1 MKTKG
6 IARYVVALWCLGL
19 PLAPGANAENVAVRT
34 VDIALGKG
42 GILSGQVVNTEGRP
56 LAGETVLLKSNGKEI
71 ARCQSGKDGNF
82 QVASLKGGSVEVAAV
97 GVAGNCRLWAPGTA
111 PPAAQTGLLVVAAGD
126 SVRGQH
132 ACDSV
137 GCGSTVGC
145 GGVRGHGG
153 GLLGLMID
161 HPLVTAGAVGAAI
174 AIPLAV
180 SNDES
185 PSSP

>member
-1 MKTKG
+1 MKTKV
-6 IARYVVALWCLGL
+6 IARFVVALWCVGL
-19 PLAPGANAENVAVRT
+19 PLAPQANAENIPVRT
-34 VDIALGKG
+34 IDVALSNG
-42 GILSGQVVNTEGRP
+42 GMLSGQVVNAEGQP
-56 LAGETVLLKSNGKEI
+56 LAGETVLLRSNGKEM
-71 ARCQSGKDGNF
+71 ARCQSGKDGSF
-82 QVASLKGGSVEVAAV
+82 QVASLKGGAVEVSAV

-111 PPAAQTGLLVVAAGD
+111 PPAAQTGLLVVAEGD
-126 SVRGQH
+126 VVRGQH
-132 ACDSV
+132 MGRSV
-137 GCGSTVGC
+137 PGRSYR

>member
-1 MKTKG
+1 MKTKVFMQL
-6 IARYVVALWCLGL
+6 AVAVWCVGSA
-19 PLAPGANAENVAVRT
+19 LAPYAKADSIPVHS

-42 GILSGQVVNTEGRP
+42 GILAGQVVNTEGHP
-56 LAGETVLLKSNGKEI
+56 LIGETVVLKSNGKEI
-71 ARCQSGKDGNF
+71 ARSQSGKDGSF
-82 QVASLKGGSVEVAAV
+82 QVRSLKGGTVEVDAV

-111 PPAAQTGLLVVAAGD
+111 PPAAQKGLLVVAEGD
-126 SVRGQH
+126 VIRGQH
-132 ACDSV
+132 MGRNVPGRSHR
-137 GCGSTVGC
+137 

-153 GLLGLMID
+153 GLLGVMID
-161 HPLVTAGAVGAAI
+161 HPLVTAGAIGAAI

>member
-1 MKTKG
+1 MKTKV
-6 IARYVVALWCLGL
+6 IARFFVALWCVGL
-19 PLAPGANAENVAVRT
+19 PLAPDANAENIAAHS
-34 VDIALGKG
+34 VDIALSKG
-42 GILSGQVVNTEGRP
+42 GILSGQVVNADGRP
-56 LAGETVLLKSNGKEI
+56 LAGEAVVLKSSGKEI
-71 ARCQSGKDGNF
+71 ARCQSGKDGSF
-82 QVASLKGGSVEVAAV
+82 QVASLKGGAVEVSAV

-111 PPAAQTGLLVVAAGD
+111 PPAAQTGLLVVAEGD
-126 SVRGQH
+126 VVRGQH
-132 ACDSV
+132 MGRNVPGRSHR
-137 GCGSTVGC
+137 

>member
-6 IARYVVALWCLGL
+6 FARLVVALTCVGL
-19 PLAPGANAENVAVRT
+19 SSAPFAHAENIRAHSL
-34 VDIALGKG
+34 DIALSQG
-42 GILSGQVVNTEGRP
+42 GMLSGQVVNAEGQP
-56 LAGETVLLKSNGKEI
+56 LAGEAVVVKSGGKEI
-71 ARCQSGKDGNF
+71 ARCQSGKDGSFRIAN
-82 QVASLKGGSVEVAAV
+82 LKGGSVEVAAV
-97 GVAGNCRLWAPGTA
+97 RVAGNCRLWAPGTA
-111 PPAAQTGLLVVAAGD
+111 PPAAQTGLLVVAEGD
-126 SVRGQH
+126 VVRGQH
-132 ACDSV
+132 MGRNVPGRSNR
-137 GCGSTVGC
+137 

>member
-1 MKTKG
+1 MKTKV
-6 IARYVVALWCLGL
+6 IARFVAALWCLGL
-19 PLAPGANAENVAVRT
+19 PLVPLASAEEIQIRS
-34 VDIALGKG
+34 VDIALSKG
-42 GILSGQVVNTEGRP
+42 GVLSGQVVNTEGRP
-56 LAGETVLLKSNGKEI
+56 LAGEAVVLKSNGKEI
-71 ARCQSGKDGNF
+71 ARCESGKDGSF
-82 QVASLKGGSVEVAAV
+82 QVAALKGGTVEVAAV

-111 PPAAQTGLLVVAAGD
+111 PPAAQTGLLVVAPGEA
-126 SVRGQH
+126 VRGQH
-132 ACDSV
+132 SCDSV
-137 GCGSTVGC
+137 GCGSTVRG

-180 SNDES
+180 SNDDS